1 MRKQYSIY
9 MNAAGSTKVQ
19 LPAIFIRSPT
29 KAVSVPCVT
38 SFSRIFTMITAQP
51 PTGPRKNP
59 ANNAGSSAISNF
71 RKPGAKGS
79 GTLISIRTAESAP
92 NIPMKAMLLELLIS
106 FIPVSSFM
114 WGRRKGLERMKTPE
128 PSHPNYTIGHETAP
142 CQRISSWIN
151 SFTSLGFNACADHP
165 V

>member
-1 MRKQYSIY
+1 
-9 MNAAGSTKVQ
+9 
-19 LPAIFIRSPT
+19 
-29 KAVSVPCVT
+29 
-38 SFSRIFTMITAQP
+38 
-51 PTGPRKNP
+51 
-59 ANNAGSSAISNF
+59 
-71 RKPGAKGS
+71 
-79 GTLISIRTAESAP
+79 
-92 NIPMKAMLLELLIS
+92 MKAMLLELLIS

>member
-1 MRKQYSIY
+1 MDTVRLV
-9 MNAAGSTKVQ
+9 G
-19 LPAIFIRSPT
+19 
-29 KAVSVPCVT
+29 
-38 SFSRIFTMITAQP
+38 
-51 PTGPRKNP
+51 
-59 ANNAGSSAISNF
+59 
-71 RKPGAKGS
+71 
-79 GTLISIRTAESAP
+79 AESDFAVLHKVYNWMVNGIQFVP
-92 NIPMKAMLLELLIS
+92 QSGLARIPMKTMLLELLIS